1 MLKYCGKAGIA
12 MTKSTTSKKIR
23 DMAYIAMFAV
33 IIAVGSWISVP
44 SIIPFTLQTFAVF
57 TATLILGGK
66 RSFAAVALYILLG
79 AVGVPVFSGFRS
91 GISALIGTTGGY
103 IFGFLLI
110 PLTYSFITYVFTKN
124 IFSQAVS
131 LLFGLAICYAFG
143 TMWYVYVYTATSRHI
158 TILAALSGC
167 VFPYLIPDAIKLI
180 VAFIVA
186 KAVGMRV
193 KLD

>member
-1 MLKYCGKAGIA
+1 M
-12 MTKSTTSKKIR
+12 
-23 DMAYIAMFAV
+23 
-33 IIAVGSWISVP
+33 
-44 SIIPFTLQTFAVF
+44 
-57 TATLILGGK
+57 
-66 RSFAAVALYILLG
+66 
-79 AVGVPVFSGFRS
+79 
-91 GISALIGTTGGY
+91 
-103 IFGFLLI
+103 
-110 PLTYSFITYVFTKN
+110 
-124 IFSQAVS
+124 
-131 LLFGLAICYAFG
+131 FGLAICYAFG